1 MSGKTKWSK
10 ASIIV
15 SIVTFILGLLL
26 TPIIVKLVQKNDKP
40 AETNPDLIGKIM
52 EGEFEFDEEAFDVRI
67 KSGHLYSTE
76 EVLLLEIHVE
86 NYGIAKLAFKKSE
99 EPDIRR
105 DSGRERNAYRGGRQR
120 YGNGANISNYDGRD
134 FVQIVRKNVYYEKPV
149 DGLLLIVRKRKNE
162 TNGDKKKNSFIFDSG
177 GGTFDS
183 SCDIR
188 DSADQT

>member
-52 EGEFEFDEEAFDVRI
+52 EGEFEFDEKAFDVRI

-99 EPDIRR
+99 EPDIR
-105 DSGRERNAYRGGRQR
+105 GAYR
-120 YGNGANISNYDGRD
+120 YDVIPEESETLTAAD
-134 FVQIVRKNVYYEKPV
+134 DSVTVTAQILVTTTDATSYKLYEKTYTTKSPWT
-149 DGLLLIVRKRKNE
+149 GYY
-162 TNGDKKKNSFIFDSG
+162 
-177 GGTFDS
+177 
-183 SCDIR
+183 
-188 DSADQT
+188 